1 MAKFSLHIETSDVS
15 ELAEIALRIAVGSGG
30 AVGTAD
36 APSGAEPD
44 PQFDVEPKPAL
55 GASVAAAL
63 ATYPQVGM
71 APMPDKPRRGRPAK
85 VEAAPAP
92 VAAEPAPVD
101 LPGSVILVDTTT
113 LEPKVHKRDA
123 TPEPAPTAPAA
134 APAGE
139 ITYDTLKET
148 LTQVLGVKSA
158 KDAQDIIREATGGRA
173 ASLTQCQ
180 ADDYPAVVAAL
191 RAVLQ

>member
-1 MAKFSLHIETSDVS
+1 MAKFSLHIETSDAN

-30 AVGTAD
+30 AVGTA
-36 APSGAEPD
+36 AGETPSAEFHGSGSQLD
-44 PQFDVEPKPAL
+44 EPKATPAP
-55 GASVAAAL
+55 AA
-63 ATYPQVGM
+63 
-71 APMPDKPRRGRPAK
+71 DKPRRGRPAK
-85 VEAAPAP
+85 VEAAPAVAAVEPAP
-92 VAAEPAPVD
+92 VAEPAPAAPV
-101 LPGSVILVDTTT
+101 
-113 LEPKVHKRDA
+113 A
-123 TPEPAPTAPAA
+123 APAPAPAPAAPAA

-158 KDAQDIIREATGGRA
+158 KDAQDVIREATGGRA

-180 ADDYPAVVAAL
+180 VEDYPVVVAAL

>member
-1 MAKFSLHIETSDVS
+1 MAKFSLHIETSDVA

-30 AVGTAD
+30 AVGAAAGETPAAD
-36 APSGAEPD
+36 FHGSS
-44 PQFDVEPKPAL
+44 PQLDEPKATPA
-55 GASVAAAL
+55 A
-63 ATYPQVGM
+63 
-71 APMPDKPRRGRPAK
+71 DKPRRGRPAK
-85 VEAAPAP
+85 TEAAPAP
-92 VAAEPAPVD
+92 AAPAADPVAEPVAVAEPAPV
-101 LPGSVILVDTTT
+101 
-113 LEPKVHKRDA
+113 A
-123 TPEPAPTAPAA
+123 PAAPAA
-134 APAGE
+134 APTGE

-180 ADDYPAVVAAL
+180 VEDYPVVVAAL